1 MRLLLAN
8 ALRKLNKD
16 EQLILVLFYFQNEK
30 IADISRITGIPAS
43 TVKSKLKRCKEKM
56 KKFLEEFK
64 AFAMRGNVM
73 DMAVGVIIGTAFGK
87 ITTSLVN
94 DVFMPLIG
102 LLIGGVDLGQLN
114 IVLKPEVLDEA
125 GQVVTEAVTLGIGT
139 FLSTVIDFVLVAFV
153 IFLMVKTI
161 NQLHKL
167 GKKDE
172 EPQEEEEPAPT
183 SEELLTEIRDLLKE
197 QQK

>member
-1 MRLLLAN
+1 
-8 ALRKLNKD
+8 
-16 EQLILVLFYFQNEK
+16 
-30 IADISRITGIPAS
+30 
-43 TVKSKLKRCKEKM
+43 M
-56 KKFLEEFK
+56 KKFFLEFK
-64 AFAMRGNVM
+64 EFAMRGNVL
-73 DMAVGVIIGTAFGK
+73 DMAVGVILGGAFGK

-102 LLIGGVDLGQLN
+102 MLIGGVDLGKLN
-114 IVLKPEVLDEA
+114 IVLKAATET
-125 GQVVTEAVTLGIGT
+125 TEAVTLGIGT
-139 FLSTVIDFVLVAFV
+139 FLSTIIDFVLVAFV

>member
-1 MRLLLAN
+1 MAFF
-8 ALRKLNKD
+8 K
-16 EQLILVLFYFQNEK
+16 
-30 IADISRITGIPAS
+30 
-43 TVKSKLKRCKEKM
+43 
-56 KKFLEEFK
+56 EFK
-64 AFAMRGNVM
+64 EFALKGNVM

-153 IFLMVKTI
+153 IFLMVKAI
-161 NQLHKL
+161 NQFHKL
-167 GKKDE
+167 TKKKEEEAPAPE
-172 EPQEEEEPAPT
+172 EPEAPT

>member
-1 MRLLLAN
+1 MP
-8 ALRKLNKD
+8 
-16 EQLILVLFYFQNEK
+16 EK
-30 IADISRITGIPAS
+30 KTSGI
-43 TVKSKLKRCKEKM
+43 
-56 KKFLEEFK
+56 KKFFDEFK
-64 AFAMRGNVM
+64 AFAMRGNVL
-73 DMAVGVIIGTAFGK
+73 DMAIGVVLGSAFGK

-102 LLIGGVDLGQLN
+102 LVIGGIDLGKLD
-114 IVLKPEVLDEA
+114 IVLKPAVMNGDKEVTA
-125 GQVVTEAVTLGIGT
+125 AVTLGLGT
-139 FLSTVIDFVLVAFV
+139 FLTTIIDFILVAFV

>member
-1 MRLLLAN
+1 
-8 ALRKLNKD
+8 
-16 EQLILVLFYFQNEK
+16 
-30 IADISRITGIPAS
+30 
-43 TVKSKLKRCKEKM
+43 M
-56 KKFLEEFK
+56 KKFFAEFK
-64 AFAMRGNVM
+64 EFAMRGNVM

-167 GKKDE
+167 GKKGE

-183 SEELLTEIRDLLKE
+183 SEELLTEIRDLLKA

>member
-1 MRLLLAN
+1 
-8 ALRKLNKD
+8 
-16 EQLILVLFYFQNEK
+16 
-30 IADISRITGIPAS
+30 
-43 TVKSKLKRCKEKM
+43 M
-56 KKFLEEFK
+56 KKFFAEFK
-64 AFAMRGNVM
+64 EFAMRGNVM
-73 DMAVGVIIGTAFGK
+73 DRAVGVIIGTAFGK

-125 GQVVTEAVTLGIGT
+125 GKVVTEAVTLGIGT

-153 IFLMVKTI
+153 IFLMVKAI

>member
-1 MRLLLAN
+1 
-8 ALRKLNKD
+8 
-16 EQLILVLFYFQNEK
+16 
-30 IADISRITGIPAS
+30 
-43 TVKSKLKRCKEKM
+43 M
-56 KKFLEEFK
+56 KKFFSEFK
-64 AFAMRGNVM
+64 EFAVRGNVM

-114 IVLKPEVLDEA
+114 IVLKPEVLDETGEVA
-125 GQVVTEAVTLGIGT
+125 TAAVTLGLGA
-139 FLSTVIDFVLVAFV
+139 FLSTVIDFILMAFV
-153 IFLMVKTI
+153 IFLMVKAI

-172 EPQEEEEPAPT
+172 EEEPEEEPAPT